1 MARLHSVHQ
10 HGLARFASLAVLA
23 LVLVGG
29 FSDGL
34 LVSAAPVVVACSKSK
49 LYPGYAAVTLKS
61 GLLLHWKAVNPTTID
76 FALEAKAASNAHKGW
91 LSVGFSKVGKMTG
104 SDAVIG
110 NLPGVKKIDT
120 YFMKSIAKPDVTPT
134 KKFVITKTSV
144 VTNAQGTI
152 MKFTR
157 SGSTGTVPVKYG
169 AKNTLLWAYS
179 ASGASKVLDN
189 HTPMNRGAVIVN
201 LGCKV

>member
-1 MARLHSVHQ
+1 
-10 HGLARFASLAVLA
+10 
-23 LVLVGG
+23 
-29 FSDGL
+29 
-34 LVSAAPVVVACSKSK
+34 
-49 LYPGYAAVTLKS
+49 
-61 GLLLHWKAVNPTTID
+61 
-76 FALEAKAASNAHKGW
+76 
-91 LSVGFSKVGKMTG
+91 MTG

-134 KKFVITKTSV
+134 KKFAITKTSV